1 MNHFTFKCD
10 VCSDPFPS
18 IHRHVHHKVPKSLG
32 GTDDP
37 SNLANL
43 CPQCHDLLH
52 NVAYKLVSRKV
63 PLTML
68 EDQVAIVYDMNQEKI
83 RKSFELAFLVRDEII
98 KSKEVE
104 RDPNE
109 YTELTIK
116 IKIRHKKLIHDW
128 AKSCN
133 ISLERF
139 VRSLL
144 LKAVSDKYSIT
155 IDLHQEEQSV
165 KNFRKNGN

>member
-1 MNHFTFKCD
+1 MTNFTFKCD
-10 VCSDPFPS
+10 ICDDIFPNL
-18 IHRHVHHKVPKSLG
+18 HRHVHHKVPQSLG

-37 SNLANL
+37 SNLAEL

-52 NVAYKLVSRKV
+52 SVAYKLVSKKV
-63 PLTML
+63 SLTML
-68 EDQVAIVYDMNQEKI
+68 EDQVGIVYDRNQEKM
-83 RKSFELAFLVRDEII
+83 RKSFALAYLVRDEII
-98 KSKEVE
+98 KSKETE

-109 YTELTIK
+109 FTEITV
-116 IKIRHKKLIHDW
+116 KIRIKHKKLIHDW

-133 ISLERF
+133 LSLERF